1 MSLYFRNVPNFDYVS
16 RLSDKRNL
24 DDYIQVKNLFKRA
37 KIRDDIFGNLQY
49 FTKYNIVGDE
59 RPDQVAEKFYDD
71 PTLDW
76 VILLANNILNVY
88 DEWPKPQSAFDKHLL
103 EKYGSYENLYGGI
116 HHYETTEVRS
126 LSNTIIINGGLKV
139 NEGFYKA
146 PEYTIEMDSNV
157 SLPTVI
163 PGIFAEAITQIK
175 NTKVSRL
182 TLTNAG
188 LGYTFATVTV
198 EEPPPVI
205 TATATAS
212 LSVIPGEKEI
222 TSIITIVNSGEGYI
236 DQPTVTFS
244 NPPPTI
250 PATAL
255 STIGVGGSITGIV
268 INNQGD
274 GYTFTPTVSFS
285 YPENIIGNA
294 AYLNSSTFTI
304 STNFE
309 GSYISPDGIY
319 FYTTHST
326 GQVRQYTLSVAWD
339 ITTGTF
345 TRSFSLNTGITFTQA
360 IGVEFKPDG
369 TKMYVCGDTSTGTKI
384 VTYNLSTA
392 WNLSTATYSNN
403 KTTDVKYARIRFQ
416 DNGKFVFLL
425 DVNNNIYKYSITS
438 AWNITTLSSSSIQS
452 NNLKNV
458 LVSYSPGLSGSNIRF
473 YGLGFNDIGTELYCG
488 DLETRKLYAFKFGTS
503 WDLSTLSYLTEL
515 NVSSRDNSPM
525 DGFIDSSRTR
535 LLITGFQNN
544 KVYAYNINLL
554 PSAYAVIT
562 NEKVTNIVITNY
574 GGGYVNGAEVII
586 QPPIPARPALGYAII
601 DEGGVGEII
610 VTDNGYNYRTAP
622 TITIQDPPQGRSAII
637 ETKVKDGIIIELI
650 LTDPGNG
657 YVNPPELYFSEPN
670 NLYEPQKDQVFTI
683 YDQEWKYNGYD
694 WYRKL
699 TNGTQYYDEIGG
711 SIVEISGIES
721 SIPVTNYEYEN
732 KKEDGKRSIY
742 VLKDSYLN
750 LVLND
755 IENIMEYKKGSEQ
768 YVSRTLK
775 RGDNPRFYE

>member
-16 RLSDKRNL
+16 RLSDNRNL

-49 FTKYNIVGDE
+49 FTKYSIVGDE
-59 RPDQVAEKFYDD
+59 RPDQVAQKFYDD

-76 VILLANNILNVY
+76 VILLANNILHVY
-88 DEWPKPQSAFDKHLL
+88 DEWPKPQSAFYKHLI
-103 EKYGSYENLYGGI
+103 EKYGSYEKLYGGI
-116 HHYETTEVRS
+116 HHYETTEVKS
-126 LSNTIIINGGLKV
+126 SSNTIIINGGLNV
-139 NEGFYKA
+139 NEGFHKA
-146 PEYTIEMDSNV
+146 PEYTIEMDPNV
-157 SLPTVI
+157 SLPTLI
-163 PGIFAEAITQIK
+163 PGIFAEGTTQIT

-198 EEPPPVI
+198 EQPPPVI

-222 TSIITIVNSGEGYI
+222 TSIVTIVNYGEGYI
-236 DQPTVTFS
+236 TQPSVTFS
-244 NPPPTI
+244 DPPPTI

-255 STIGVGGSITGIV
+255 STIGVGGSVTGIV

-285 YPENIIGNA
+285 YPEDIIGNA

-304 STNFE
+304 PAGFE
-309 GSYISPDGIY
+309 GSYISPDGMY
-319 FYTTHST
+319 FYTTHNS
-326 GQVRQYTLSVAWD
+326 GKVREYALSVPWD

-345 TRSFSLNTGITFTQA
+345 TVEFLLNTGVTFTES
-360 IGVEFKPDG
+360 IGIEFKPDG
-369 TKMYVCGDTSTGTKI
+369 TRMYVSGDTSSGTKI
-384 VTYNLSTA
+384 VAYNLSTA
-392 WNLSTATYSNN
+392 WDLSTATYLND

-425 DVNNNIYKYSITS
+425 DVNNGIYKYSVTS
-438 AWNITTLSSSSIQS
+438 AWNIATLSSSSIQS
-452 NNLKNV
+452 NNLKDI
-458 LVSYSPGLSGSNIRF
+458 LVSHSPGLSGSDIRF
-473 YGLGFNDIGTELYCG
+473 YGLGFNDIGTELYSG
-488 DLETRKLYAFKFGTS
+488 DLETQKLYAFKFGTS
-503 WDLSTLSYLTEL
+503 WNLTTLSYLTEL
-515 NVSSRDNSPM
+515 DVSSLDNSPM
-525 DGFIDSSRTR
+525 DGFIDSGRTK
-535 LLITGFQNN
+535 LLITGFQTN
-544 KVYAYNINLL
+544 KVYEYNIDLL

-562 NEKVTNIVITNY
+562 DEKLTDIVITNY
-574 GGGYVNGAEVII
+574 GGGYVSGPEIII
-586 QPPIPARPALGYAII
+586 QPPIPSRPALGYTIL

-610 VTDNGYNYRTAP
+610 VTDNGYNYTTVP
-622 TITIQDPPQGRSAII
+622 TVTIEDPPQERTATVGA
-637 ETKVKDGIIIELI
+637 KVKDGIIIELI
-650 LTDPGNG
+650 LIDAGNG
-657 YVNPPELYFSEPN
+657 YANPPQLYFSKPN

-683 YDQEWKYNGYD
+683 YDQEWKYNGYN

-699 TNGTQYYDEIGG
+699 TNGTQYYDEIKG

-721 SIPVTNYEYEN
+721 SIPVTNYEYEQ
-732 KKEDGKRSIY
+732 KKEDKKRSIY
-742 VLKDSYLN
+742 VLKDIYLN

-775 RGDNPRFYE
+775 KGDNPRFYE